1 MSFSHFLASN
11 THCGALMGTLH
22 PTKLS
27 FSNSKGMKR
36 CFLCLSIYF
45 GFSNMFSLSHKR
57 KCAHQRIYSRE
68 REVRESKT
76 VHYTFAMSSACKQ
89 IAEQKS
95 K

>member
-1 MSFSHFLASN
+1 
-11 THCGALMGTLH
+11 
-22 PTKLS
+22 
-27 FSNSKGMKR
+27 
-36 CFLCLSIYF
+36 
-45 GFSNMFSLSHKR
+45 MFSLSHKR